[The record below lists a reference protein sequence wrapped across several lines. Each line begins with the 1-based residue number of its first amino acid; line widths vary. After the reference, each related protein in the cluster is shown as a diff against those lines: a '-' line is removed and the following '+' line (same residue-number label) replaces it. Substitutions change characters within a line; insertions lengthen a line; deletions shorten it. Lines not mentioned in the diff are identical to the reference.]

1 MFVLIYKFVCFWLFV
16 NCEAGLPCYSRINIV
31 TAKQPCTDLLLGHVF
46 QSHHSKYFFEVIR
59 FLSLTA

>member
-1 MFVLIYKFVCFWLFV
+1 MFVELIYKFVCFWLFV

-31 TAKQPCTDLLLGHVF
+31 TAKEHLLLGHVLK
-46 QSHHSKYFFEVIR
+46 SHHSKYFFEVIR